1 MKKEIHI
8 TLAEPRGFCAGVDRA
23 IAIVE
28 KALEKYGAPIYVR
41 HEVVHNEFVIE
52 NLKRKGAIFVEDM
65 EDIPKGSHVIYSAH
79 GVSKLVRKKASDFN
93 LVPIDATC
101 PLVTKVHKEVIQQNK
116 KGHIIIMIG
125 HEGHPEVDG
134 TMGQVD
140 DNEKTF
146 LVQNLGDI
154 DRLRIKN
161 TEKISYVTQTTL
173 SIDETKEIIN
183 KLKTKYPNI
192 SGPNKSDICYATQ
205 NRQDAIK
212 QILPSSDI
220 LFVVGS
226 KNSSNSNRLK
236 ELGEKKGIPSIL
248 IDDMSDFMLICWD
261 CENEFRAPMA
271 QFVEDKLE
279 NGERIQIDPKK
290 GPRLKVYQP
299 PKKSDSLSVDD
310 LIKRDLEST
319 GASVAELEAAVEASK
334 LSGGLMSIEDWID
347 QTIAAKGY
355 IQAQEH
361 REEFILATGAGAT
374 KFNKWMKKAG
384 LYFNKQTGR
393 WTRWED
399 R

>member
-23 IAIVE
+23 ITIVE
-28 KALEKYGAPIYVR
+28 KTLEKYGAPIYVR

-140 DNEKTF
+140 DNDKTF

-212 QILPSSDI
+212 SLLKDKELII
-220 LFVVGS
+220 VVGS
-226 KNSSNSNRLK
+226 SNSSNSSRLA
-236 ELGEKKGIPSIL
+236 ELAKQEGVESVLVGNIESFDLSIL
-248 IDDMSDFMLICWD
+248 LNKKKIGITAGAS
-261 CENEFRAPMA
+261 APEIL
-271 QFVEDKLE
+271 VK
-279 NGERIQIDPKK
+279 N
-290 GPRLKVYQP
+290 
-299 PKKSDSLSVDD
+299 
-310 LIKRDLEST
+310 LIKKIKSNYDVLIDEMN
-319 GASVAELEAAVEASK
+319 GIEENIIFK
-334 LSGGLMSIEDWID
+334 LPKI
-347 QTIAAKGY
+347 
-355 IQAQEH
+355 
-361 REEFILATGAGAT
+361 
-374 KFNKWMKKAG
+374 
-384 LYFNKQTGR
+384 
-393 WTRWED
+393 
-399 R
+399 

>member
-23 IAIVE
+23 ITIVE
-28 KALEKYGAPIYVR
+28 KTLEKYGAPIYVR

-79 GVSKLVRKKASDFN
+79 GVSKVVRKKASEFN

-140 DNEKTF
+140 DNDKTF

-173 SIDETKEIIN
+173 SIDETKEIID

-212 QILPSSDI
+212 SLIKDKELI
-220 LFVVGS
+220 IVVGS
-226 KNSSNSNRLK
+226 SNSSNSSRLA
-236 ELGEKKGIPSIL
+236 ELAKQEGVESVLVGNIENFDLSIL
-248 IDDMSDFMLICWD
+248 LNKKKIGITAGAS
-261 CENEFRAPMA
+261 APEIL
-271 QFVEDKLE
+271 VK
-279 NGERIQIDPKK
+279 N
-290 GPRLKVYQP
+290 
-299 PKKSDSLSVDD
+299 
-310 LIKRDLEST
+310 LIKKIKRNYDVLIDEMN
-319 GASVAELEAAVEASK
+319 GIEENIIFK
-334 LSGGLMSIEDWID
+334 LPNI
-347 QTIAAKGY
+347 
-355 IQAQEH
+355 
-361 REEFILATGAGAT
+361 
-374 KFNKWMKKAG
+374 
-384 LYFNKQTGR
+384 
-393 WTRWED
+393 
-399 R
+399 

>member
-23 IAIVE
+23 ITIVE

-140 DNEKTF
+140 DNDKTF

-154 DRLRIKN
+154 DKLRIKN

-212 QILPSSDI
+212 SLIKDKELI
-220 LFVVGS
+220 IVVGS
-226 KNSSNSNRLK
+226 SNSSNSSRLA
-236 ELGEKKGIPSIL
+236 ELAKQEGVESVLVGNIENFDLSIL
-248 IDDMSDFMLICWD
+248 LNKKKIGITAGAS
-261 CENEFRAPMA
+261 APEIL
-271 QFVEDKLE
+271 VK
-279 NGERIQIDPKK
+279 N
-290 GPRLKVYQP
+290 
-299 PKKSDSLSVDD
+299 
-310 LIKRDLEST
+310 LIKKIKRNYDVLIDEMN
-319 GASVAELEAAVEASK
+319 GIEENIIFK
-334 LSGGLMSIEDWID
+334 LPNI
-347 QTIAAKGY
+347 
-355 IQAQEH
+355 
-361 REEFILATGAGAT
+361 
-374 KFNKWMKKAG
+374 
-384 LYFNKQTGR
+384 
-393 WTRWED
+393 
-399 R
+399 

>member
-23 IAIVE
+23 ITIVE
-28 KALEKYGAPIYVR
+28 KTLEKYGAPIYVR

-52 NLKRKGAIFVEDM
+52 DLKRKGAIFVEDM
-65 EDIPKGSHVIYSAH
+65 KDIPKGSHVIYSAH

-140 DNEKTF
+140 DNDKTF

-154 DRLRIKN
+154 DKLRIKN

-212 QILPSSDI
+212 SLITDKELI
-220 LFVVGS
+220 IVVGS
-226 KNSSNSNRLK
+226 SNSSNSSRLAEIAK
-236 ELGEKKGIPSIL
+236 QEGVESVLVGNIENFDLSIL
-248 IDDMSDFMLICWD
+248 LNKKKIGITAGAS
-261 CENEFRAPMA
+261 APEIL
-271 QFVEDKLE
+271 VK
-279 NGERIQIDPKK
+279 N
-290 GPRLKVYQP
+290 
-299 PKKSDSLSVDD
+299 
-310 LIKRDLEST
+310 LIKKIKRNYDVLIDEMN
-319 GASVAELEAAVEASK
+319 GIEENIIFK
-334 LSGGLMSIEDWID
+334 LPNI
-347 QTIAAKGY
+347 
-355 IQAQEH
+355 
-361 REEFILATGAGAT
+361 
-374 KFNKWMKKAG
+374 
-384 LYFNKQTGR
+384 
-393 WTRWED
+393 
-399 R
+399 

>member
-140 DNEKTF
+140 DNDKTF

-173 SIDETKEIIN
+173 SIDETKEIID
-183 KLKTKYPNI
+183 KLKIKYPNI

-212 QILPSSDI
+212 SLIKDKELI
-220 LFVVGS
+220 IVVGS
-226 KNSSNSNRLK
+226 SNSSNSSRLA
-236 ELGEKKGIPSIL
+236 ELAKQEGVESVLVGNIENFDLSIL
-248 IDDMSDFMLICWD
+248 LNKKKIGITAGAS
-261 CENEFRAPMA
+261 APEIL
-271 QFVEDKLE
+271 VK
-279 NGERIQIDPKK
+279 N
-290 GPRLKVYQP
+290 
-299 PKKSDSLSVDD
+299 
-310 LIKRDLEST
+310 LIKKIKRNYDVLIDEMN
-319 GASVAELEAAVEASK
+319 GIEENIIFK
-334 LSGGLMSIEDWID
+334 LPNI
-347 QTIAAKGY
+347 
-355 IQAQEH
+355 
-361 REEFILATGAGAT
+361 
-374 KFNKWMKKAG
+374 
-384 LYFNKQTGR
+384 
-393 WTRWED
+393 
-399 R
+399 

>member
-52 NLKRKGAIFVEDM
+52 NLKRKGAVFVEDM

-79 GVSKLVRKKASDFN
+79 GVSKLVRKKANDFN

-101 PLVTKVHKEVIQQNK
+101 PLVTKVHKQVIQQNK

-140 DNEKTF
+140 DNDKTI
-146 LVQNLGDI
+146 LVQNLEDI

-173 SIDETKEIIN
+173 SIDETKEIID
-183 KLKTKYPNI
+183 KLKTKFPDI

-212 QILPSSDI
+212 TLIKDKELI
-220 LFVVGS
+220 IVVGS
-226 KNSSNSNRLK
+226 SNSSNSTRLA
-236 ELGEKKGIPSIL
+236 ELAKQEGVESIL
-248 IDDMSDFMLICWD
+248 VGNIESFDLSILLNKKKIGITAGAS
-261 CENEFRAPMA
+261 APEIL
-271 QFVEDKLE
+271 VK
-279 NGERIQIDPKK
+279 N
-290 GPRLKVYQP
+290 
-299 PKKSDSLSVDD
+299 
-310 LIKRDLEST
+310 LIKKIKSNYDVLIDEMN
-319 GASVAELEAAVEASK
+319 GIEENIIFK
-334 LSGGLMSIEDWID
+334 LPNI
-347 QTIAAKGY
+347 
-355 IQAQEH
+355 
-361 REEFILATGAGAT
+361 
-374 KFNKWMKKAG
+374 
-384 LYFNKQTGR
+384 
-393 WTRWED
+393 
-399 R
+399 

>member
-28 KALEKYGAPIYVR
+28 KTLEKYGAPIYVR

-140 DNEKTF
+140 DNDKTF

-212 QILPSSDI
+212 SLIKDKELI
-220 LFVVGS
+220 IVVGS
-226 KNSSNSNRLK
+226 SNSSNSSRLA
-236 ELGEKKGIPSIL
+236 ELAKQEGVESVLVGNIESFDLSIL
-248 IDDMSDFMLICWD
+248 LNKKKIGITAGAS
-261 CENEFRAPMA
+261 APEIL
-271 QFVEDKLE
+271 VK
-279 NGERIQIDPKK
+279 N
-290 GPRLKVYQP
+290 
-299 PKKSDSLSVDD
+299 
-310 LIKRDLEST
+310 LIKKIKRNYDVLIDEMN
-319 GASVAELEAAVEASK
+319 GIEENIIFK
-334 LSGGLMSIEDWID
+334 LPNI
-347 QTIAAKGY
+347 
-355 IQAQEH
+355 
-361 REEFILATGAGAT
+361 
-374 KFNKWMKKAG
+374 
-384 LYFNKQTGR
+384 
-393 WTRWED
+393 
-399 R
+399 

>member
-23 IAIVE
+23 ITIVE
-28 KALEKYGAPIYVR
+28 KTLEKYGAPIYVR

-140 DNEKTF
+140 DNDKTF

-154 DRLRIKN
+154 DKLRIKN

-212 QILPSSDI
+212 SLIKDKELI
-220 LFVVGS
+220 IVVGS
-226 KNSSNSNRLK
+226 SNSSNSSRLA
-236 ELGEKKGIPSIL
+236 ELAKQEGVESVLVGNIESFDLSIL
-248 IDDMSDFMLICWD
+248 LNKKKIGITAGAS
-261 CENEFRAPMA
+261 APEIL
-271 QFVEDKLE
+271 VK
-279 NGERIQIDPKK
+279 N
-290 GPRLKVYQP
+290 
-299 PKKSDSLSVDD
+299 
-310 LIKRDLEST
+310 LIKKIKSNYDVLIDEMN
-319 GASVAELEAAVEASK
+319 GVEENIIFK
-334 LSGGLMSIEDWID
+334 LPNI
-347 QTIAAKGY
+347 
-355 IQAQEH
+355 
-361 REEFILATGAGAT
+361 
-374 KFNKWMKKAG
+374 
-384 LYFNKQTGR
+384 
-393 WTRWED
+393 
-399 R
+399 

>member
-8 TLAEPRGFCAGVDRA
+8 TLADPRGFCAGVDRA

-28 KALEKYGAPIYVR
+28 KALEKYGSPIYVR

-101 PLVTKVHKEVIQQNK
+101 PLVTKVHKEVIQQNN

-140 DNEKTF
+140 DNDKVF

-192 SGPNKSDICYATQ
+192 SEPNKSDICYATQ

-212 QILPSSDI
+212 SLIKDKELI
-220 LFVVGS
+220 IVVGS
-226 KNSSNSNRLK
+226 SNSSNSSRLA
-236 ELGEKKGIPSIL
+236 ELAKQEGVDSVLVGNIESFDLSIL
-248 IDDMSDFMLICWD
+248 LNKKKIGITAGAS
-261 CENEFRAPMA
+261 APEIL
-271 QFVEDKLE
+271 VK
-279 NGERIQIDPKK
+279 N
-290 GPRLKVYQP
+290 
-299 PKKSDSLSVDD
+299 
-310 LIKRDLEST
+310 LIKKIKSNYDVLIDEMN
-319 GASVAELEAAVEASK
+319 GIEENIIFK
-334 LSGGLMSIEDWID
+334 LPKI
-347 QTIAAKGY
+347 
-355 IQAQEH
+355 
-361 REEFILATGAGAT
+361 
-374 KFNKWMKKAG
+374 
-384 LYFNKQTGR
+384 
-393 WTRWED
+393 
-399 R
+399 

>member
-23 IAIVE
+23 IEIVE
-28 KALEKYGAPIYVR
+28 KALEKYGSPIYVR

-140 DNEKTF
+140 DNDKTF

-183 KLKTKYPNI
+183 KLKKKYPNI

-212 QILPSSDI
+212 SLIKDKELI
-220 LFVVGS
+220 IVVGS
-226 KNSSNSNRLK
+226 SNSSNSSRLA
-236 ELGEKKGIPSIL
+236 ELAKQEGVESVLVGNIESFDLSIL
-248 IDDMSDFMLICWD
+248 LNKKKIGITAGAS
-261 CENEFRAPMA
+261 APEIL
-271 QFVEDKLE
+271 VK
-279 NGERIQIDPKK
+279 N
-290 GPRLKVYQP
+290 
-299 PKKSDSLSVDD
+299 
-310 LIKRDLEST
+310 LIKRIKSNYDVLIDEMN
-319 GASVAELEAAVEASK
+319 GIEENIIFK
-334 LSGGLMSIEDWID
+334 LPNI
-347 QTIAAKGY
+347 
-355 IQAQEH
+355 
-361 REEFILATGAGAT
+361 
-374 KFNKWMKKAG
+374 
-384 LYFNKQTGR
+384 
-393 WTRWED
+393 
-399 R
+399 

>member
-23 IAIVE
+23 ITIVE
-28 KALEKYGAPIYVR
+28 KTLEKYGAPIYVR

-52 NLKRKGAIFVEDM
+52 DLKRKGAIFVEDM

-79 GVSKLVRKKASDFN
+79 GVSKLVKKKASDFN

-140 DNEKTF
+140 DNDKTF

-154 DRLRIKN
+154 DKLRIKN

-173 SIDETKEIIN
+173 SIDETKEIID

-212 QILPSSDI
+212 SLITDKELI
-220 LFVVGS
+220 IVVGS
-226 KNSSNSNRLK
+226 SNSSNSSRLAEIAK
-236 ELGEKKGIPSIL
+236 QEGVESVLVGNIENFDLSIL
-248 IDDMSDFMLICWD
+248 LNKKKIGITAGAS
-261 CENEFRAPMA
+261 APEIL
-271 QFVEDKLE
+271 VK
-279 NGERIQIDPKK
+279 N
-290 GPRLKVYQP
+290 
-299 PKKSDSLSVDD
+299 
-310 LIKRDLEST
+310 LIKKIKRNYDVLIDEMN
-319 GASVAELEAAVEASK
+319 GIEENIIFK
-334 LSGGLMSIEDWID
+334 LPNI
-347 QTIAAKGY
+347 
-355 IQAQEH
+355 
-361 REEFILATGAGAT
+361 
-374 KFNKWMKKAG
+374 
-384 LYFNKQTGR
+384 
-393 WTRWED
+393 
-399 R
+399 

>member
-23 IAIVE
+23 ITIVE

-140 DNEKTF
+140 DNDKTF

-173 SIDETKEIIN
+173 SIDETKEIID

-212 QILPSSDI
+212 SLIKDKELI
-220 LFVVGS
+220 IVVGS
-226 KNSSNSNRLK
+226 SNSSNSSRLA
-236 ELGEKKGIPSIL
+236 ELVKQEGVESVLVGNIESFDLSLLLNKKKIGITAGASAPEILVKNLIKKIKRNYDVL
-248 IDDMSDFMLICWD
+248 IDEMNGIE
-261 CENEFRAPMA
+261 ENIIF
-271 QFVEDKLE
+271 KLP
-279 NGERIQIDPKK
+279 NI
-290 GPRLKVYQP
+290 
-299 PKKSDSLSVDD
+299 
-310 LIKRDLEST
+310 
-319 GASVAELEAAVEASK
+319 
-334 LSGGLMSIEDWID
+334 
-347 QTIAAKGY
+347 
-355 IQAQEH
+355 
-361 REEFILATGAGAT
+361 
-374 KFNKWMKKAG
+374 
-384 LYFNKQTGR
+384 
-393 WTRWED
+393 
-399 R
+399 

>member
-23 IAIVE
+23 ITIVE

-52 NLKRKGAIFVEDM
+52 NLKRKGAVFVEDM

-140 DNEKTF
+140 DNDKTF

-212 QILPSSDI
+212 SLIKDKELI
-220 LFVVGS
+220 IVVGS
-226 KNSSNSNRLK
+226 SNSSNSSRLA
-236 ELGEKKGIPSIL
+236 ELAKQEGVESVLVGNIENFDLSIL
-248 IDDMSDFMLICWD
+248 LNKKKIGITAGAS
-261 CENEFRAPMA
+261 APEIL
-271 QFVEDKLE
+271 VK
-279 NGERIQIDPKK
+279 N
-290 GPRLKVYQP
+290 
-299 PKKSDSLSVDD
+299 
-310 LIKRDLEST
+310 LIKKIKRNYDVLIDEMN
-319 GASVAELEAAVEASK
+319 GIEENIIFK
-334 LSGGLMSIEDWID
+334 LPNI
-347 QTIAAKGY
+347 
-355 IQAQEH
+355 
-361 REEFILATGAGAT
+361 
-374 KFNKWMKKAG
+374 
-384 LYFNKQTGR
+384 
-393 WTRWED
+393 
-399 R
+399 

>member
-23 IAIVE
+23 ITIVE
-28 KALEKYGAPIYVR
+28 KTLEKYGAPIYVR

-52 NLKRKGAIFVEDM
+52 DLKRKGAIFVEDM

-140 DNEKTF
+140 DNDKTF

-154 DRLRIKN
+154 DKLRIKN

-212 QILPSSDI
+212 SLIKDKELI
-220 LFVVGS
+220 IVVGS
-226 KNSSNSNRLK
+226 SNSSNSSRLA
-236 ELGEKKGIPSIL
+236 ELAKQEGVESVLVGNIESFDLSIL
-248 IDDMSDFMLICWD
+248 LNKKNIGITAGAS
-261 CENEFRAPMA
+261 APEIL
-271 QFVEDKLE
+271 VK
-279 NGERIQIDPKK
+279 N
-290 GPRLKVYQP
+290 
-299 PKKSDSLSVDD
+299 
-310 LIKRDLEST
+310 LIKKIKSNYDVLIDEMN
-319 GASVAELEAAVEASK
+319 GVEENIIFK
-334 LSGGLMSIEDWID
+334 LPNI
-347 QTIAAKGY
+347 
-355 IQAQEH
+355 
-361 REEFILATGAGAT
+361 
-374 KFNKWMKKAG
+374 
-384 LYFNKQTGR
+384 
-393 WTRWED
+393 
-399 R
+399 